1 MILRDNELFYQLLR
15 LSLGLSQE
23 FPDGVNADDWRWL
36 YQMAVRQSLVGVCY
50 QGVCQLSGKQQLP
63 VDIAMQWT
71 CEAETIKGLNE
82 LLYQEAARL
91 TREFSEK
98 GRQTAI
104 LKGQANARLY
114 PEKYARQP
122 GDIDIWVEGGRESV
136 LALID
141 GEAIVAYHHAH
152 LPKNEKGVEV
162 EIHFRPASGHF
173 NPITNR
179 RLQCWLE
186 QEIQHTELSPEGFYV
201 PSVRFALVMQLAHIQ
216 RHFLGEGVGLR
227 QVCDYY
233 WLLQN
238 ATDDDRQCVSAQLR
252 RLGLLHAAGALMW
265 VLAEVLHLPKEQML
279 CKPDSYRGGW
289 MLREIMA
296 GGNFGRYA
304 KREKLGVWRRV
315 AQSKRRRLQLM
326 RFNASEIL
334 WQELFYWKRI
344 VRTLHIRIR
353 LRSISLRDYPECV

>member
-1 MILRDNELFYQLLR
+1 M
-15 LSLGLSQE
+15 
-23 FPDGVNADDWRWL
+23 
-36 YQMAVRQSLVGVCY
+36 
-50 QGVCQLSGKQQLP
+50 
-63 VDIAMQWT
+63 
-71 CEAETIKGLNE
+71 
-82 LLYQEAARL
+82 
-91 TREFSEK
+91 
-98 GRQTAI
+98 
-104 LKGQANARLY
+104 
-114 PEKYARQP
+114 
-122 GDIDIWVEGGRESV
+122 
-136 LALID
+136 
-141 GEAIVAYHHAH
+141 AYHHAH

-162 EIHFRPASGHF
+162 EIHFRPSSGHF
-173 NPITNR
+173 SPITNR
-179 RLQCWLE
+179 RLQQWLE

-265 VLAEVLHLPKEQML
+265 VLGKVLHLPKEQML
-279 CKPDSYRGGW
+279 CKPDSYRGEW

-304 KREKLGVWRRV
+304 KRTQLGVWRRV